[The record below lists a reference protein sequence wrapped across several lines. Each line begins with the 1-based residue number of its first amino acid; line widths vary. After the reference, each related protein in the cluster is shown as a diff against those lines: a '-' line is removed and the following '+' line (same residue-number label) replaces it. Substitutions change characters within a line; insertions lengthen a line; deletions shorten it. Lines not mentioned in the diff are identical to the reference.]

1 MIQLESIESF
11 LCSFFT
17 WAYINLAIFTVLA
30 YDIRKSWSV
39 SSYTYLTKIIVITVD
54 REVSSKIKTYKDI

>member
-11 LCSFFT
+11 LCGFFT
-17 WAYINLAIFTVLA
+17 WAYINSAIFTVLA

-39 SSYTYLTKIIVITVD
+39 SSYTYLTKVIVITID
-54 REVSSKIKTYKDI
+54 REVNSNIKTY